1 MEDEVEDSGQ
11 LKGVVIDPDLYL
23 KVINHDLRK
32 QILNRLF
39 ILSLEK
45 PISKSTIADDLD
57 IGYHKML
64 YQLTQH
70 LKYFWKVDYEKK
82 VRGARE
88 EYISPKWMNS
98 VFCLLGGD
106 AAVHIL
112 DPLANIYV
120 KLAEVVVRC
129 DNCTES
135 QNEECMSS
143 ARSDP
148 CMPQTEDVVKK
159 REIILM
165 VNERSDPYKPLDLFL
180 ICTLIK
186 SLENE
191 PCTIDLSCDKYTKR
205 T

>member
-1 MEDEVEDSGQ
+1 MMAQSDDSKQ

-39 ILSLEK
+39 MLSLDG
-45 PISKSTIADDLD
+45 PISKSTIAQDLD

-70 LKYFWKVDYEKK
+70 LGYFWKVDYEKK

-88 EYISPKWMNS
+88 EYISPKWINS
-98 VFCLLGGD
+98 VYCLLGGD

-112 DPLANIYV
+112 DPLANIYG
-120 KLAEVVVRC
+120 KLADVGIRC
-129 DNCTES
+129 DRCPDS
-135 QNEECMSS
+135 QVEECMNS

-165 VNERSDPYKPLDLFL
+165 VNERSTPYKPMDLFL

-191 PCTIDLSCDKYTKR
+191 PCTINLDCKDFLR
-205 T
+205 HQ